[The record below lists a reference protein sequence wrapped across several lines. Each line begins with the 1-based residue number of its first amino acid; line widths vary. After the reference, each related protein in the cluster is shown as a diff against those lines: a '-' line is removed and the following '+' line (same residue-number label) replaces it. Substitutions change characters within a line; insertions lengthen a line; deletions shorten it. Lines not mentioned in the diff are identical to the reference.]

1 MKRYLLTLA
10 TTFVAIF
17 ATAQDQAPAFPG
29 AEGHGRYVTGGRGG
43 TIVHVTNLNNSGTGS
58 FRAAVTGGANR
69 IIVFDVAGVI
79 PLSSDITFKDNIT
92 ILGQTAP
99 YPGITLRYFTVRPGA
114 NNVIRFIRF
123 RRGQERDTNDGAD
136 ASWQR
141 QKTGIIF
148 DHCSFS
154 WSIDEVASFYDNNN
168 FTMQWCTLGESLNNA
183 GHGKGAHGYGG
194 IWGGKLASFHHN
206 MICHVNNR
214 SPRFCGA
221 RYDWTGYTG
230 NKLYSQYN
238 WQNAVQAENVD
249 FRNCVVYN
257 ANGCYGGPGGGQI
270 NMVGNYYKSGP
281 AATIDRITT
290 VSYGDSGNSS
300 DNDKYWGMT
309 SRYYLE
315 DNMIDGSNVSWE
327 KMKYDSSVP
336 TLSGQY
342 YTYDENHYYG
352 ADSYTKVNGKD
363 GLPVK
368 LDAPAPAGEV
378 TTHSAATAYEK
389 ITTYCGASLY
399 RDEVDE
405 RYMNELIS
413 GTATYSGSVTKKPGR
428 IDLVSD
434 CNGYTEANF
443 PTGSREAGFDSD
455 NDGIPDAWETVNGL
469 NPSDAS
475 DAKTYTLDAKGW
487 YTNLE
492 VYANSLVQEIMI
504 NENKSA
510 ESSVAEYYPSY
521 KKEDGTVVDGINDG
535 SGAQGAIVWP
545 CSEGTAS
552 PQPTIA
558 TDVNSAI
565 SSTSVEIGSNLK
577 VASPATFNSDDITF
591 TAFSI
596 NSSSKD
602 SEANEGNAVKFSITP
617 KEGYTFT
624 PSSISFKTSYKRTS
638 GNSYVA
644 AYWKNGNSTTTIT
657 GTKTVNRQNQTPTE
671 VTYTFK
677 DSEPLTGTSTLWIH
691 LYNFIASYPTGL
703 ADVTISGTFKQ
714 STTGIEAI
722 SDKLNVTTI
731 STEYYNLNGHRLQ
744 TPHKGIVL
752 RVERTSDGRKKTS
765 KVIL

>member
-1 MKRYLLTLA
+1 MNE
-10 TTFVAIF
+10 
-17 ATAQDQAPAFPG
+17 TADFNGWSNISYDSGTYTIDGEQWSPDPNHYNGDNVTYKENTAGTDCVRIRLDEQAP
-29 AEGHGRYVTGGRGG
+29 TG
-43 TIVHVTNLNNSGTGS
+43 V
-58 FRAAVTGGANR
+58 
-69 IIVFDVAGVI
+69 
-79 PLSSDITFKDNIT
+79 
-92 ILGQTAP
+92 
-99 YPGITLRYFTVRPGA
+99 
-114 NNVIRFIRF
+114 
-123 RRGQERDTNDGAD
+123 
-136 ASWQR
+136 
-141 QKTGIIF
+141 
-148 DHCSFS
+148 
-154 WSIDEVASFYDNNN
+154 
-168 FTMQWCTLGESLNNA
+168 
-183 GHGKGAHGYGG
+183 
-194 IWGGKLASFHHN
+194 
-206 MICHVNNR
+206 
-214 SPRFCGA
+214 
-221 RYDWTGYTG
+221 
-230 NKLYSQYN
+230 
-238 WQNAVQAENVD
+238 
-249 FRNCVVYN
+249 
-257 ANGCYGGPGGGQI
+257 
-270 NMVGNYYKSGP
+270 
-281 AATIDRITT
+281 
-290 VSYGDSGNSS
+290 
-300 DNDKYWGMT
+300 
-309 SRYYLE
+309 
-315 DNMIDGSNVSWE
+315 
-327 KMKYDSSVP
+327 
-336 TLSGQY
+336 
-342 YTYDENHYYG
+342 
-352 ADSYTKVNGKD
+352 
-363 GLPVK
+363 
-368 LDAPAPAGEV
+368 V

-389 ITTYCGASLY
+389 VLQYAGASLNPDDVDMRY
-399 RDEVDE
+399 FSETRNGNCTYKGSATSYQQEEEEKDENGNKIKV
-405 RYMNELIS
+405 IK
-413 GTATYSGSVTKKPGR
+413 TYSCTPTWGR

-434 CNGYTEANF
+434 VNGYTEENF
-443 PTGSREAGFDSD
+443 GTGSREAGFDSD

-638 GNSYVA
+638 GNSHVA

-731 STEYYNLNGHRLQ
+731 STEYYDLNGHRLQ